1 MCPEFLN
8 EISNF
13 DIVCINE
20 TKTDSTDDLEI
31 DGFKCFVKHRCELSR
46 FKSGGIAIYV
56 KNDISKYASVIDSA
70 SKYVLWLHVS
80 KNVGGLDENLIIGAV
95 NIPPE
100 NSKYVSQ
107 EYKYCC
113 LIGDF
118 NSRTATNPD
127 FIEFDD
133 RDVNFIDDLNE
144 VDELSIL
151 NINRQRISK
160 DTTIN
165 NFGRLFLDFCKQLNL
180 FILNGRIGDDKS
192 VGETTCKNVSVIDYC
207 VANTMFLSIVS
218 NFRVLPF
225 SSILSDVHNPIYV
238 HVGLNVSNINA
249 QQVEYQPH
257 DYDQNTVE
265 LPKKWNDD
273 MKLHFV
279 NEINER

>member
-1 MCPEFLN
+1 M
-8 EISNF
+8 
-13 DIVCINE
+13 
-20 TKTDSTDDLEI
+20 
-31 DGFKCFVKHRCELSR
+31 
-46 FKSGGIAIYV
+46 
-56 KNDISKYASVIDSA
+56 
-70 SKYVLWLHVS
+70 
-80 KNVGGLDENLIIGAV
+80 
-95 NIPPE
+95 
-100 NSKYVSQ
+100 
-107 EYKYCC
+107 
-113 LIGDF
+113 
-118 NSRTATNPD
+118 
-127 FIEFDD
+127 
-133 RDVNFIDDLNE
+133 NFIDDFNE
-144 VDELSIL
+144 VDELSVL

-238 HVGLNVSNINA
+238 VLNISNINA
-249 QQVEYQPH
+249 QQVEYQQH
-257 DYDQNTVE
+257 DNDRNTDE

-279 NEINER
+279 NEINQRLHEINDLCNTLEMTDTSEVESSFVNDIIDKINDIFIDSAKNSFGVK